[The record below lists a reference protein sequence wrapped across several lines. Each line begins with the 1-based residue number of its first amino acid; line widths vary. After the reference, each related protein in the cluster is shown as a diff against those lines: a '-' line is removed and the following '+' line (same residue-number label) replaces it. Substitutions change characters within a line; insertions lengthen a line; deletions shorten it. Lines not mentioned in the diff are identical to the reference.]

1 MTLALIR
8 THLGQNRT
16 LIENLSEVATVAN
29 FAALF
34 RITKRQRR
42 SFLSIEFLILFF
54 FVGLALIIICQYH
67 VACMLLAT
75 AMHKLSYHNG

>member
-8 THLGQNRT
+8 THLGHNRT

-54 FVGLALIIICQYH
+54 FVELALIICQYH